1 MVGLLELEM
10 GLGELLIEHVQAATL
25 LPLWVQALA
34 KPPHP
39 HGRTLCRCAAVAMEE
54 TGRAAL
60 AGPYHQQTDGS
71 SRRCRRWTWRCRA
84 RPDIVVLDAGRQARR

>member
-1 MVGLLELEM
+1 MTKRNRSDLSQRGVMVGLLELEM

-39 HGRTLCRCAAVAMEE
+39 HPLPRRRRGHGGDRT
-54 TGRAAL
+54 
-60 AGPYHQQTDGS
+60 GS
-71 SRRCRRWTWRCRA
+71 SRRTL
-84 RPDIVVLDAGRQARR
+84 PPTDGREQ